1 MEMPGARTADSRDR
15 RSLVARWGSELVA
28 GGQRGWREL
37 PAGALGRWLAVL
49 SVGTLLS
56 FGLTAG
62 LTLFASQYI
71 PAAGWGEWDRR
82 VIAGASEWPISFT
95 DAIIFE
101 SPGNI
106 LILLPLT
113 LYAAAMCL
121 WRGRLLWG
129 LTLVVCYGV
138 ARLLIWT
145 GWALWER
152 PRPDLVAGGAA
163 ALSAHSFPSGHILL
177 VFTTYGLLAWFLIRS
192 TRSWLDRLL
201 AVVVLLAIAAVV
213 TAGRLRLGA
222 HWPTDMA
229 AGAVIG
235 LFWLGWNILALEWAQ
250 RGRGPIRADR
260 PPGLSR
266 T

>member
-1 MEMPGARTADSRDR
+1 MEMPGACTTARLDR
-15 RSLVARWGSELVA
+15 RSLIARWASEVSA
-28 GGQRGWREL
+28 GARTGWRDL
-37 PAGALGRWLAVL
+37 PEGALRRWLAVL
-49 SVGTLLS
+49 AVGALLS
-56 FGLTAG
+56 FALTAG
-62 LTLFASQYI
+62 LTVFASQYI
-71 PAAGWGEWDRR
+71 PAAGWGEWDRQ
-82 VIAGASEWPISFT
+82 VIAGVDDWGITFT

-113 LYAAAMCL
+113 LYAAALCL

-129 LTLVVCYGV
+129 VTLVVCYGV

-152 PRPDLVAGGAA
+152 PRPDLVAEGAA
-163 ALSAHSFPSGHILL
+163 ALAAHSFPSGHVLL
-177 VFTTYGLLAWFLIRS
+177 VFTTYGLLAWFLVRS
-192 TRSWLDRLL
+192 TRSWIDRLV

-222 HWPTDMA
+222 HWPTDML

-235 LFWLGWNILALEWAQ
+235 LFWLGCNILALEWAQ
-250 RGRGPIRADR
+250 SGGGDR
-260 PPGLSR
+260 PSR
-266 T
+266 TI